1 MFECNLSA
9 QVYIFFLCSFKISA
23 FKLRMDFPVKQETLC
38 VQQLIFIHHGI
49 LKDGLRFCVTISD
62 TTFRIFMYAYI
73 HVRGRDLEQHHTSLL
88 IFICFHGS
96 ESIQWSVVTTSGSQ
110 TVTLHKWDHKYNNN
124 NNENNNNNMQD
135 RKYTDGSRFF
145 LLVSQRHTFSSP
157 LSSWGDGIFG
167 LVRLNKLTDC

>member
-88 IFICFHGS
+88 IFICFHDS
-96 ESIQWSVVTTSGSQ
+96 ESIQ
-110 TVTLHKWDHKYNNN
+110 
-124 NNENNNNNMQD
+124 
-135 RKYTDGSRFF
+135 
-145 LLVSQRHTFSSP
+145 
-157 LSSWGDGIFG
+157 
-167 LVRLNKLTDC
+167 